1 MVQTSFE
8 MVLIKTLGHVRFHH
22 ALLKYILQGTTRN
35 MASPALAGLVIEF
48 FYTGTLALAT
58 LFLEVFS
65 EEVPKSVVC
74 LAVTAVS
81 THSIPH

>member
-1 MVQTSFE
+1 
-8 MVLIKTLGHVRFHH
+8 
-22 ALLKYILQGTTRN
+22 

-58 LFLEVFS
+58 LFPEVFS

-74 LAVTAVS
+74 LAATAVS